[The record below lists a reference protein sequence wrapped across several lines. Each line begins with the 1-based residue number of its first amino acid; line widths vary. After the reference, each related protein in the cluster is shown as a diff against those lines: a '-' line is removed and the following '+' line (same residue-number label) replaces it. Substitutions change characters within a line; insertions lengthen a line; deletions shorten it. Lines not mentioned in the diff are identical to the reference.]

1 MAYDFSNFKKKL
13 VEVEEWLGGELL
25 GIRTGRAS
33 PSLLDGVQI
42 ESYGARV
49 PLRHS
54 ANIATEDAK
63 TLRVV
68 PWDKSQVKGIEKAI
82 TEANLGVSVSS
93 DADGVRVFFPDL
105 TEERRKTL
113 VRLANERTEDARIR
127 VRKERDLVWKEI
139 QDQERGGDIAEDEKF
154 RLKEEMQKHV
164 DAANEK
170 LDDLLKKK
178 EKEISE

>member
-1 MAYDFSNFKKKL
+1 MQYDFSQFKNNL
-13 VEVEEWLGGELL
+13 AQAGEWLGQELL

-33 PSLLDGVQI
+33 PSLLDGVHI
-42 ESYGARV
+42 DSYGTRT
-49 PLRHS
+49 PLKHA
-54 ANIATEDAK
+54 ANISTEDAK

-68 PWDKSQVKGIEKAI
+68 PWDKSHVKGIEKAV

-113 VRLANERTEDARIR
+113 AKLASERTEDARIR
-127 VRKERDLVWKEI
+127 VRKERDEVWKDI
-139 QDQERGGDIAEDEKF
+139 QEKEREGDIAEDDKF
-154 RLKEEMQKHV
+154 RLKEEMQKFV

-170 LDDLLKKK
+170 LDELLKKK